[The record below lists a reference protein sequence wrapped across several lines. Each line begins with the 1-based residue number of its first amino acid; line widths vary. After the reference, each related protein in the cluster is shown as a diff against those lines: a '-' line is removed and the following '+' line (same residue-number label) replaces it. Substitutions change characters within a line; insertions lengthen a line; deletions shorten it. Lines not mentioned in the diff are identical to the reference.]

1 MFKKCAAAVLAAVF
15 VVTLVS
21 CGAAWK
27 KPTYKYMDTAGEI
40 IGVLYAVDALSA
52 KEFNQ
57 VSALL
62 AKAEAAVKAA
72 PETYAEVKAMVKHEI
87 DAALLMLVEAGRL
100 EAYQYEFLTNV
111 LDRW

>member
-1 MFKKCAAAVLAAVF
+1 MFKRCAAAIVAAVF
-15 VVTLVS
+15 VVTLAS

-27 KPTYKYMDTAGEI
+27 KPTYKYMDTAGDI
-40 IGVLYAVDALSA
+40 VGILYTMDVLSA
-52 KEFNQ
+52 QEANQ
-57 VSALL
+57 AFALL
-62 AKAEAAVKAA
+62 AKAEAAVKKA

-87 DAALLMLVEAGRL
+87 AAALLMLLDVGRI

>member
-1 MFKKCAAAVLAAVF
+1 MFKKCAAAIVAAVF

-27 KPTYKYMDTAGEI
+27 RPVYKYMDTAGEI
-40 IGVLYAVDALSA
+40 IGVLYTMDVLSA
-52 KEFNQ
+52 QEANQ
-57 VSALL
+57 AFALL
-62 AKAEAAVKAA
+62 AKAEAAVKKA

-87 DAALLMLVEAGRL
+87 AAALLMLLDAGRI
-100 EAYQYEFLTNV
+100 EIYQYEFLTSV

>member
-1 MFKKCAAAVLAAVF
+1 MFKKCVAAAVAAVF
-15 VVTLVS
+15 VMTLVS
-21 CGAAWK
+21 CGPAWK

-40 IGVLYAVDALSA
+40 IGVLYTMDVLSA
-52 KEFNQ
+52 KEANQ
-57 VSALL
+57 AFALL
-62 AKAEAAVKAA
+62 AKAEAAVKKT

-87 DAALLMLVEAGRL
+87 GAALLMLVEAGRL

>member
-1 MFKKCAAAVLAAVF
+1 MFKRYVAAVLAAVF
-15 VVTLVS
+15 VMTLVS
-21 CGAAWK
+21 CGPAWK

-40 IGVLYAVDALSA
+40 IGVLYTMDVLSTQ
-52 KEFNQ
+52 ETNQ
-57 VSALL
+57 AFALL
-62 AKAEAAVKAA
+62 AKAEAAVKKA

-87 DAALLMLVEAGRL
+87 GAALLMLVEAGRL

>member
-1 MFKKCAAAVLAAVF
+1 MFKKCVAAAVAAVF
-15 VVTLVS
+15 VMTLVS
-21 CGAAWK
+21 CGPAWK

-40 IGVLYAVDALSA
+40 IGVLYTMDVLSA
-52 KEFNQ
+52 QEANQ
-57 VSALL
+57 AFALL
-62 AKAEAAVKAA
+62 AKAEAAVKQA

-87 DAALLMLVEAGRL
+87 GAALLLLLDSGRL

>member
-1 MFKKCAAAVLAAVF
+1 MFKRCAAAIVAAVF

-21 CGAAWK
+21 CGPAWK
-27 KPTYKYMDTAGEI
+27 KPMYQYMYTAGEI
-40 IGVLYAVDALSA
+40 IGILYTMDALSA
-52 KEFNQ
+52 KEANQ
-57 VSALL
+57 AFALL
-62 AKAEAAVKAA
+62 AKAEAAVKKA

-87 DAALLMLVEAGRL
+87 GAALLMLVEAGRI

>member
-15 VVTLVS
+15 VIGLVS
-21 CGAAWK
+21 CGPAWK

-87 DAALLMLVEAGRL
+87 GAALLMLVEAGRL

>member
-21 CGAAWK
+21 CGPAWK
-27 KPTYKYMDTAGEI
+27 RPVYKYMDTAGEI
-40 IGVLYAVDALSA
+40 IGVLYTMDVLSA
-52 KEFNQ
+52 QEANQ
-57 VSALL
+57 AFALL
-62 AKAEAAVKAA
+62 AKAEAAVKQA
-72 PETYAEVKAMVKHEI
+72 PETYAEVKVMIKHEI
-87 DAALLMLVEAGRL
+87 GAALLMLVEAGRL

>member
-1 MFKKCAAAVLAAVF
+1 MFKKCAAAVVAAVF

-21 CGAAWK
+21 CGPAWK
-27 KPTYKYMDTAGEI
+27 RPVYKYMDTAGEI
-40 IGVLYAVDALSA
+40 IGVLYTMDVLSA
-52 KEFNQ
+52 QEANQ
-57 VSALL
+57 AFALL
-62 AKAEAAVKAA
+62 AKAEAAVKQA

-87 DAALLMLVEAGRL
+87 GAALLMLVEAGRL

>member
-1 MFKKCAAAVLAAVF
+1 MFKRCAAAVLAAVF

-21 CGAAWK
+21 CGPAWK

-72 PETYAEVKAMVKHEI
+72 PETYAEVKAMVKAEI
-87 DAALLMLVEAGRL
+87 GAALLMPVEAGRL